1 MSSFVTILVLI
12 ACVLYFSWS
21 FDLAGPLSGM
31 DREELGQFGDSW
43 GFLTSVFSA
52 LAFIGVLFNNGMQR
66 KSLKQATKISIEQ
79 ATFIRHQQ
87 FEASLFQMMGLL
99 QEILKDIDISG
110 TSHRTGRDCFK
121 VFYEIDLRKAYYSSL
136 IRKRKL
142 NNDPMFI
149 GFYKLNMGQVFNQVY
164 YKRQQDLGH
173 YFRFLYNVFKFISE
187 SELDAKYKRKYAN
200 LVRAQLSNYELL
212 MLFYNCMSTHGGNFE
227 KYAIE
232 FSLFDNMPLSELLNK
247 RHFILIDRKAFKV

>member
-12 ACVLYFSWS
+12 ACVFYFSWS

-43 GFLTSVFSA
+43 GFVTSVFSA

-66 KSLKQATKISIEQ
+66 KALKQATRISTEQ
-79 ATFIRHQQ
+79 ASFIRHQQ
-87 FEASLFQMMGLL
+87 FESSLFQMLGLL

-121 VFYEIDLRKAYYSSL
+121 VFYEIDLRRAYYNSL
-136 IRKRKL
+136 TRKRKL
-142 NNDPMFI
+142 TLEPI
-149 GFYKLNMGQVFNQVY
+149 ALKFYKVNIGLVFNRVY
-164 YKRQQDLGH
+164 EKRQQDLGH
-173 YFRFLYNVFKFISE
+173 YFRFLYNIFKFISE
-187 SELDAKYKRKYAN
+187 SDLDQKYKKKYAN

-212 MLFYNCMSTHGGNFE
+212 MLFYNCMSAHGGNFE

-232 FSLFDNMPLSELLNK
+232 FSLFDNMPIGELLNK